1 MRRKYRILTIVM
13 SGIIIVDQVSKFYI
27 QQTLELHQSF
37 VIIDGFFNLTY
48 IRNPGAAFGIL
59 ADHGNGIRTLFLTG
73 VGFLAVLLLAFYF
86 NRSPEEAWVS
96 HLSFALILGGAFG
109 NLLDRIRLGEVVDFL
124 DFYLGKF
131 HWPAFNVADSSISVG
146 LTLLVIFSFTKR
158 GGK

>member
-1 MRRKYRILTIVM
+1 MKRKYRILTIVM

>member
-1 MRRKYRILTIVM
+1 M